1 MNSLSQPI
9 APSVNRPALMA
20 ALIASGATPV
30 LVCAAAAVLAPP
42 DLAAAAASAC
52 LKYSAVV
59 IGFLGGIRWGAE
71 LMRNPSAP
79 NPGRLVAAASTTV
92 LAWAGLILERQTQ
105 LAFALLLAGAGVLLV
120 WDLRA
125 AAIGLLPA
133 WTARL
138 RIMATITAAA
148 GIAAVIAF
156 GPGAD
161 GFY

>member
-9 APSVNRPALMA
+9 APSVNRPAVMA

-30 LVCAAAAVLAPP
+30 LACAAAAVLAPP
-42 DLAAAAASAC
+42 DIAAAAASAC
-52 LKYSAVV
+52 LRYAAVV

-71 LMRNPSAP
+71 LMRDPSAP
-79 NPGRLVAAASTTV
+79 NPRRLIAAASTTV
-92 LAWAGLILERQTQ
+92 LGWAGLLLERQPQ
-105 LAFALLLAGAGVLLV
+105 VAFTLLLVGAGALLA
-120 WDLRA
+120 WDLRG

-138 RIMATITAAA
+138 RIIATIASAA

-156 GPGAD
+156 GPNAD
-161 GFY
+161 GLT